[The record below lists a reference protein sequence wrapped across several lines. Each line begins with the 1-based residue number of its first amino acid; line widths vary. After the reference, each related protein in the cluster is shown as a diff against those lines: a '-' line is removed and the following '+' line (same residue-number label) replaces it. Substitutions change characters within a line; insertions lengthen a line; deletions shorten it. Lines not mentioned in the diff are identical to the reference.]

1 MKGGYMINNGN
12 HRNGGSNHNPKRSS
26 LKLPKET
33 IRDLSQHDLAQVVGG
48 NATRTD
54 APAAACII
62 R

>member
-1 MKGGYMINNGN
+1 MIKHSN
-12 HRNGGSNHNPKRSS
+12 HRNGGSNHSQKRSP

-48 NATRTD
+48 VPLTRTD
-54 APAAACII
+54 DAVAACII